1 MGIATAL
8 SALGLLVYI
17 NKALGLGT
25 YVKGKMGIL
34 K

>member
-8 SALGLLVYI
+8 SALGLLV
-17 NKALGLGT
+17 NVDEGLGLGT

>member
-8 SALGLLVYI
+8 SALGLLDYEYGG
-17 NKALGLGT
+17 LRLGT